1 MISGNNSL
9 LCSAAQTDIVKLIVC
24 VALTIKGT
32 LIFEASKE
40 KKKKGKCREKRGD
53 EGTHKLV
60 AYFKPVSPASSSYA
74 KYKCAQINNVMRDFG
89 SKGMLA
95 LVRHSDTVIFSNT
108 LQMTEAL
115 E

>member
-53 EGTHKLV
+53 EGTHKRILSQSV
-60 AYFKPVSPASSSYA
+60 RRHLHTQSTS
-74 KYKCAQINNVMRDFG
+74 
-89 SKGMLA
+89 A
-95 LVRHSDTVIFSNT
+95 LRSI
-108 LQMTEAL
+108 M
-115 E
+115 